1 MAELNRIQTFVK
13 GFDDEIDN
21 GVPPGSVVLISGL
34 AGTMKSSL
42 AYYILHNNAKKKD
55 KRGLYITLEQ
65 TESSLL
71 SQMTGMG
78 MPHDQVADKLL
89 VVDVGTLRVDEKR
102 PADESWLGLTMK
114 TIQKIRERIGCELLV
129 LDSLDAYMLLA
140 ETEFSRRAM
149 FMFFEWLRRLKITV
163 FLVSEAVD
171 SIPLL
176 ALMGGEDTKD
186 RAYEAFLADGVI
198 YLKLVEVGDVE
209 VRRRIRCI
217 KMRETD
223 HNMSYFDLMFKDG
236 EFMVTRALPTD

>member
-1 MAELNRIQTFVK
+1 MASERIKTFVK
-13 GFDDEIDN
+13 GFDEEIDN
-21 GVPPGSVVLISGL
+21 GVPPGSVVLVSGL

-42 AYYILHNNAKKKD
+42 AYYILYNNAKKQN

-65 TESSLL
+65 TETSLL
-71 SQMTGMG
+71 AQMEHMG
-78 MPHDQVADKLL
+78 MPHEEVADKLL

-102 PADESWLGLTMK
+102 ASDESWLGLTMK
-114 TIQKIRERIGCELLV
+114 TVQKIRERIGCELLV

-176 ALMGGEDTKD
+176 ALMGGEIVGD
-186 RAYEAFLADGVI
+186 RAYEAFLADGVL
-198 YLKLVEVGDVE
+198 YLKLVEVGEVE

-223 HNMSYFDLMFKDG
+223 HNMSYFDLIFKDG

>member
-1 MAELNRIQTFVK
+1 MADRIKTFVK
-13 GFDDEIDN
+13 GFDEEIDN
-21 GVPPGSVVLISGL
+21 GVPAGSVNLVSGL

-42 AYYILHNNAKKKD
+42 AYYILYNNAKEYG

-71 SQMTGMG
+71 TQMTGMG
-78 MPHDQVADKLL
+78 MPHEDVADKLL

-176 ALMGGEDTKD
+176 ALMGGSDPEND

-223 HNMSYFDLMFKDG
+223 HNMSYFDLIFKDG